1 MNKAYL
7 LLGSNEGDRSLWLQK
22 AIQEINETCGTLI
35 NKSLVYETAA
45 WGMEQQAA
53 FLNQV
58 ICIETAL
65 SPLQL
70 LSAIQLIEDRSG
82 RQRDIKWGPRT
93 LDIDILL
100 YNDEIIHLPEL
111 NVPHPFL
118 QKRRFTIVPLAEI
131 APQFVH
137 PVLGK
142 TIAQLLVD
150 CSDPLSVVL
159 YKE

>member
-1 MNKAYL
+1 MNKVYL
-7 LLGSNEGDRSLWLQK
+7 LLGSNEGDRASCLQR
-22 AIQEINETCGTLI
+22 AIQEIKETCGILI
-35 NKSLVYETAA
+35 NKSSVYETAA
-45 WGMEQQAA
+45 WGIEQQAA

-58 ICIETAL
+58 IYIDTAL

-70 LSAIQLIEDRSG
+70 LKAIQQIEDRSG

-131 APQFVH
+131 APQVVH
-137 PVLGK
+137 PVLRK
-142 TIAQLLVD
+142 TITQLLAD
-150 CSDPLSVVL
+150 CNDPLAVSIF
-159 YKE
+159 KG